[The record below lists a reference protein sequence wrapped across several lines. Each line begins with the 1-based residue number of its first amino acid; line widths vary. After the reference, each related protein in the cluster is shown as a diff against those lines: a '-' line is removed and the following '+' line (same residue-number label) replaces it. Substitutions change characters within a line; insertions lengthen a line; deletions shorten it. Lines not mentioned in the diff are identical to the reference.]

1 LVEFSTGGVLW
12 KTKTQPKQPKTMTGV
27 GEPRGGLPATGPVS
41 FILSNQSAVASPALS
56 LLLASTSKTKNL
68 YLEIYPKKVRP
79 GTLTEDLPPFK
90 TKNKKTNNPKCQR
103 KNEQSRRET
112 EKSRTPNQPHTHRHN
127 LLLLL
132 RHGSHFHSSQWPK
145 EDEEKEKEKKRR
157 EGMIEN
163 CLQHTNEQ
171 Q

>member
-1 LVEFSTGGVLW
+1 MLW

-68 YLEIYPKKVRP
+68 YLEIYPKKSATRNSD
-79 GTLTEDLPPFK
+79 GRSPPFK
-90 TKNKKTNNPKCQR
+90 TKNKQQNNPKCQR

-112 EKSRTPNQPHTHRHN
+112 GKIEDPKPTTHTQPAPPTPSRGPTFTRLNGQ
-127 LLLLL
+127 
-132 RHGSHFHSSQWPK
+132 
-145 EDEEKEKEKKRR
+145 KK
-157 EGMIEN
+157 
-163 CLQHTNEQ
+163 TKKK
-171 Q
+171 

>member
-1 LVEFSTGGVLW
+1 MLW

-68 YLEIYPKKVRP
+68 YLEIYPKKSATRNSD
-79 GTLTEDLPPFK
+79 GRSPPLQ
-90 TKNKKTNNPKCQR
+90 NKQQNNPKCQR

-112 EKSRTPNQPHTHRHN
+112 GKIEDPKPTTHTHN

-132 RHGSHFHSSQWPK
+132 RHGVPLSLVSMAK
-145 EDEEKEKEKKRR
+145 RRRRKNREKEKRDGR
-157 EGMIEN
+157 E
-163 CLQHTNEQ
+163 
-171 Q
+171 